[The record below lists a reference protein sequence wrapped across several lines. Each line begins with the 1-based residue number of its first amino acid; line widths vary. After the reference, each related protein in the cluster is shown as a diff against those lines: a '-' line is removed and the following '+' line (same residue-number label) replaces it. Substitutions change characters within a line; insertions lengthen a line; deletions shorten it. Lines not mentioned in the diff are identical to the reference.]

1 MLNIYL
7 YTNENQLQAVFISD
21 SEEYSSTLLPTEDG
35 KWQQASNLADVNGA
49 VYTYAELAEY
59 LLNVECY
66 ADKITN
72 AVAQVPAALIQL
84 HQGWLKEQELQES
97 ADASEA

>member
-21 SEEYSSTLLPTEDG
+21 SEEYSSTLLPTTEG
-35 KWQQASNLADVNGA
+35 EWQQASNLADVNGA
-49 VYTYAELAEY
+49 VYTYAELSEY

-72 AVAQVPAALIQL
+72 LVAQVPASLLQL
-84 HQGWLKEQELQES
+84 HQGWLPDQES
-97 ADASEA
+97 ADAPEA

>member
-21 SEEYSSTLLPTEDG
+21 SEEYSSTILPTTEG
-35 KWQQASNLADVNGA
+35 KWQQASNLSDVNGA
-49 VYTYAELAEY
+49 VYTYTELAEY
-59 LLNVECY
+59 LLNVQCY

-72 AVAQVPAALIQL
+72 VVTQVPAALLQL
-84 HQGWLKEQELQES
+84 HQGWLPDQES

>member
-21 SEEYSSTLLPTEDG
+21 PDEYSSTILRTTEG
-35 KWQQASNLADVNGA
+35 EWQQASNLADVNGV

-59 LLNVECY
+59 LLNVICY

-72 AVAQVPAALIQL
+72 AVAQVPAALLQL
-84 HQGWLKEQELQES
+84 HQGWLPDQES